1 MSRAREE
8 STPPVDPHAEPLN
21 ISTKLA
27 FDRTR
32 LAHDRT
38 MLAWVRTAT
47 SLITFG
53 FSFYKFFTFEAKGA
67 APTGVIGPREFALLM
82 IGSSVVL
89 SRLTLGE
96 FHRLILDI
104 GLGSINFFGVLI
116 AIFVGIGLVSK
127 EIEKKTIYTI
137 VSKPV
142 ARYQFLLG
150 KYLGLSITLFV
161 NTVVMAVGLLVVLY
175 AQGVPVEGMLFKALA
190 LIFIEFM
197 VITAVA
203 LLFSTFT
210 SATLS
215 AIFTLALYVIGHLT
229 ADLKVFGAKMD
240 DLSRGILDGIY
251 YLLPNLERFNLK
263 GHVVHHLDLGGSDLM
278 LIVTYGATYTA
289 VLLFTASLI
298 FHRRD
303 FR

>member
-1 MSRAREE
+1 MKIFSIALNTFRENLR
-8 STPPVDPHAEPLN
+8 D
-21 ISTKLA
+21 KL
-27 FDRTR
+27 
-32 LAHDRT
+32 LYN
-38 MLAWVRTAT
+38 LLV
-47 SLITFG
+47 
-53 FSFYKFFTFEAKGA
+53 
-67 APTGVIGPREFALLM
+67 FALLM
-82 IGSSVVL
+82 IGSSVLL

-96 FHRLILDI
+96 FHRLILDL

-150 KYLGLSITLFV
+150 KYLGLTITLLV
-161 NTVVMAVGLLVVLY
+161 NTVVMAAGLLFVLY
-175 AQGVPVEGMLFKALA
+175 AQAVPVDGLLFKALG
-190 LIFIEFM
+190 LIFVEFM
-197 VITAVA
+197 IITAIA

-215 AIFTLALYVIGHLT
+215 AIFTLAMYVIGHLT
-229 ADLKVFGAKMD
+229 ADLKVFGEKMD
-240 DLSRGILDGIY
+240 EVGRGVLNGLY

-263 GHVVHHLDLGGSDLM
+263 GNVTHHIEVPGTDLL
-278 LIVTYGATYTA
+278 LIAAYGMTYVA
-289 VLLFTASLI
+289 LLLVASSLI